1 MNQIISFDKEYAF
14 LSNFYPC
21 EVNAYK
27 SAEAAYQAQKCENP
41 ADRERFTALD
51 AGPAKRLGRMVNV
64 RPGWNEMR
72 VDVMRDVVHS
82 KFSSHPELAL
92 QLIATGDAELIEG
105 NYWHDNFF
113 GDCVCPV
120 CAKTPGQNWLGKI
133 LMDEREALK
142 NAKT

>member
-21 EVNAYK
+21 TVNAYK

-51 AGPAKRLGRMVNV
+51 AGPAKRLGRTVKV
-64 RPGWNEMR
+64 RPGWDEMR

-82 KFSSHPELAL
+82 KFSVTRS
-92 QLIATGDAELIEG
+92 
-105 NYWHDNFF
+105 WR
-113 GDCVCPV
+113 CS
-120 CAKTPGQNWLGKI
+120 
-133 LMDEREALK
+133 
-142 NAKT
+142 

>member
-21 EVNAYK
+21 TVNAYK

-41 ADRERFTALD
+41 ADREQFTALD
-51 AGPAKRLGRMVNV
+51 AGPAKRRGRMVKV
-64 RPGWNEMR
+64 RPGWDEMR

-92 QLIATGDAELIEG
+92 QSLRVT
-105 NYWHDNFF
+105 
-113 GDCVCPV
+113 
-120 CAKTPGQNWLGKI
+120 
-133 LMDEREALK
+133 RS
-142 NAKT
+142 